1 MELRQLRYFVGISE
15 AGSLLKASARLHV
28 AQPSLS
34 QQMAALEHELGAR
47 LLERSSRGITLT
59 EAGKVF
65 LEHARVVLSDI
76 ERARGAVRDASAVVR
91 GEVAI
96 GLPTTVALVA
106 TVPILRACRE
116 RFPELRLKVV
126 EAYSGFLREWL
137 QGGRLDLAVLFGD
150 SAEAGLHKRP
160 LLDDRL
166 VLVTAGRG
174 PHTPQKLP
182 LSAIARW
189 PLVLPGRD
197 HGLRRIIDDACEPL
211 GIELDVVAEIEALGS
226 VKKAVEAGIGS
237 TILPLGSVAEEV
249 AAGRLRAST
258 IERPSMSRRVVCATS
273 VTRPE
278 TAATAAVMALLVEV
292 LHGMVANGEWPARW
306 VGVSPANLSS

>member
-1 MELRQLRYFVGISE
+1 
-15 AGSLLKASARLHV
+15 
-28 AQPSLS
+28 
-34 QQMAALEHELGAR
+34 
-47 LLERSSRGITLT
+47 
-59 EAGKVF
+59 
-65 LEHARVVLSDI
+65 
-76 ERARGAVRDASAVVR
+76 
-91 GEVAI
+91 VAI

-116 RFPELRLKVV
+116 RYPELRLKVV

-150 SAEAGLHKRP
+150 SAEAGLQKRL

-174 PHTPQKLP
+174 PHTPQKVP

-249 AAGRLRAST
+249 AAGRLRASM

-278 TAATAAVMALLVEV
+278 TAATAALMALLVEV
-292 LHGMVANGEWPARW
+292 LHGMVASGEWPARW
-306 VGVSPANLSS
+306 VGASNEKA